1 LVDLAAGLRRS
12 VHSKLLGG
20 FLVGAVLVLA
30 MGVLSLS
37 VIGRM
42 TERVD
47 DLGRQQDALDRARQ
61 MEYAVTAQSH
71 YRAMALLTGDN
82 TNNARIATA
91 KDGFR
96 ANLDAVEAERPV
108 GERPFFDGVRATEAR
123 FDASSAAVLALYL
136 RGENDAATKLHLA
149 QEHPISHELEA
160 SMRDLIAATGRDSTA
175 ARTAFDSDR
184 ALLTTTVGVFS
195 GLSLLL
201 ALLLGF
207 VLSWSFV
214 RPVRQINAGLARI
227 AGGVF
232 TVPVRVRNRD
242 ELGDL
247 AENVNAASAE
257 LAKLDDAQQTL
268 TARLRAQAA
277 ELAAARDEALRANE
291 AKSAF
296 LANMSHEL
304 RTPLNAIIGYSE
316 MLREDAE
323 EVGQQAVVADLDK
336 IHGAGRHLLGL
347 INDVLD
353 LSKIEAGKMD
363 LFPEEFDVAALAADV
378 AATVTPLID
387 RRGNRLVVE
396 CAAGV
401 GTMYADLT
409 KVRQTLFNLLS
420 NAAKFTDHGVI
431 TLTAKTELR
440 DGIRWVR
447 FVVSD
452 TGIGMTE
459 NQLGR
464 LFEVFTQAEAST
476 SRTYGGT
483 GLGLAISR
491 RFCRL
496 MGGDVDAESELG
508 HGSHFTVRLP
518 ATAAETSVAEP
529 GPVQIGPGGASV
541 LVIDD
546 DAAVRELMQR
556 YLEAAG
562 IAVTVAADGAEGLRL
577 AAALRPGV
585 ITLDILMPGMD
596 GWAVLERL
604 KADPDLADIPV
615 VMASVLEDRARGF
628 TLGAAGF
635 VTKPIDRAG
644 LLAMLGAPPAGRRVG
659 PVLVVDDDAEVRGLL
674 RRTLE
679 HEGWAVAEAEN
690 GRVALQQL
698 VTLRPSLILLDLIM
712 PEMDGFEFAAALRN
726 HPVGRDV
733 PTVVMTGKDLT
744 PADRSRLNGHV
755 ERILRKNGPGGDDLL
770 TQVRDLVVAQ
780 VRRAAE
786 QEGTRCQ

>member
-1 LVDLAAGLRRS
+1 MATTPESTQPAPELPRFTGFLRPLVDLAAGLRRS

-61 MEYAVTAQSH
+61 MEYAITAQSH
-71 YRAMALLTGDN
+71 YRAMALLMGDN
-82 TNNARIATA
+82 TNNARIAIA

-277 ELAAARDEALRANE
+277 ELAAARDEALSANE

-323 EVGQQAVVADLDK
+323 EAGQQAVVADLDK

-431 TLTAKTELR
+431 TLTAETELR
-440 DGIRWVR
+440 DGVRWVR

-496 MGGDVDAESELG
+496 MGGDVDAESEPG

-562 IAVTVAADGAEGLRL
+562 IAV
-577 AAALRPGV
+577 
-585 ITLDILMPGMD
+585 
-596 GWAVLERL
+596 
-604 KADPDLADIPV
+604 
-615 VMASVLEDRARGF
+615 
-628 TLGAAGF
+628 
-635 VTKPIDRAG
+635 
-644 LLAMLGAPPAGRRVG
+644 
-659 PVLVVDDDAEVRGLL
+659 
-674 RRTLE
+674 
-679 HEGWAVAEAEN
+679 
-690 GRVALQQL
+690 
-698 VTLRPSLILLDLIM
+698 
-712 PEMDGFEFAAALRN
+712 
-726 HPVGRDV
+726 
-733 PTVVMTGKDLT
+733 
-744 PADRSRLNGHV
+744 
-755 ERILRKNGPGGDDLL
+755 
-770 TQVRDLVVAQ
+770 
-780 VRRAAE
+780 
-786 QEGTRCQ
+786 